1 MLKKLL
7 VPGIVIIAGLML
19 GIVISPLFS
28 KQNKTNTATIPNNA
42 QSPTN
47 TVTNRT
53 ISNFPIQLSIDL
65 DKTSIKTYDKSRD
78 ITKDSVDID
87 KALLTVK
94 YDNTTSNEMK
104 NLKLWLN
111 IPNDGRLDYA
121 DSDTVAANKED
132 IIKTNLR
139 VYDLP
144 DIKPNETVEAQIWI
158 FGKYPGVHT
167 FSGEI
172 KSGPTDV
179 VSNRSNKVT
188 LTLQ

>member
-121 DSDTVAANKED
+121 DSDTVAAN
-132 IIKTNLR
+132 
-139 VYDLP
+139 
-144 DIKPNETVEAQIWI
+144 IKPNETVEAQIWI

>member
-1 MLKKLL
+1 MLKKFL

-19 GIVISPLFS
+19 GIIISPQFS
-28 KQNKTNTATIPNNA
+28 KQNKANTTIIPDNT
-42 QSPTN
+42 QSPTDTDTSQ
-47 TVTNRT
+47 TV
-53 ISNFPIQLSIDL
+53 SNFPIQLSIEL
-65 DKTSIKTYDKSRD
+65 DKASIKTYDKSRD

-94 YDNTTSNEMK
+94 YKNTTSNEMK

-111 IPNDGRLDYA
+111 LPNDGRLDYA
-121 DSDTVAANKED
+121 DSETVTSNREE
-132 IIKTNLR
+132 IIKSNLR

-144 DIKPNETVEAQIWI
+144 DIKPNEEVEAQVWI

-179 VSNRSNKVT
+179 VSNTSNKVT
-188 LTLQ
+188 LTLP